1 MRESVTL
8 LKSLPKY
15 EVFLE
20 DSKRFPGLDASACY
34 VFLQLL
40 RTGDELL
47 ALDEAILAALGT
59 RHGRFVLLMLLDKH
73 APGEITPADL
83 AQKTGVTR
91 ATISGLLDGLEK
103 DGLIE
108 RRPDA
113 QDRRLTRLYLTKG
126 GEQLLDRVRSPY
138 CEWFTSIIE
147 PLSQDERLQLVN
159 ILQKIQLRLAELS
172 ARLPAAANT
181 AASPTQGNC
190 NDPHDFVSA
199 FHEECHVKIH
209 RGAQKTATPIY
220 PSGLHRDPASG

>member
-1 MRESVTL
+1 MREPVTF

-83 AQKTGVTR
+83 AEKTGVTR

-103 DGLIE
+103 DGLVE
-108 RRPDA
+108 RRPDPV
-113 QDRRLTRLYLTKG
+113 DRRLTRLHLTKG
-126 GEQLLDRVRSPY
+126 GEQLLTRVRSPY

-147 PLSQDERLQLVN
+147 PLSNDERLQLVN
-159 ILQKIQLRLAELS
+159 ILQKIQLRLAEL
-172 ARLPAAANT
+172 AERLPVVANT
-181 AASPTQGNC
+181 AA
-190 NDPHDFVSA
+190 
-199 FHEECHVKIH
+199 
-209 RGAQKTATPIY
+209 
-220 PSGLHRDPASG
+220 

>member
-15 EVFLE
+15 EVFLD

-83 AQKTGVTR
+83 AEKTGVTR
-91 ATISGLLDGLEK
+91 ATITGLLDGLEK
-103 DGLIE
+103 DGFVERCPDLENRRSIQVRLTAKGQEFIE
-108 RRPDA
+108 RVRPD
-113 QDRRLTRLYLTKG
+113 
-126 GEQLLDRVRSPY
+126 Y
-138 CEWFTSIIE
+138 CRWFTSVVE
-147 PLSQDERLQLVN
+147 TLNADERKQLLVLLEKVQ
-159 ILQKIQLRLAELS
+159 IRLSEIS
-172 ARLPAAANT
+172 
-181 AASPTQGNC
+181 SQ
-190 NDPHDFVSA
+190 
-199 FHEECHVKIH
+199 
-209 RGAQKTATPIY
+209 
-220 PSGLHRDPASG
+220 

>member
-1 MRESVTL
+1 MREPSTL

-20 DSKRFPGLDASACY
+20 DSKRFPELDASACY

-83 AQKTGVTR
+83 AEKTGVTR

-103 DGLIE
+103 EGLVE
-108 RRPDA
+108 RYPDPENRRSVQVKLTA
-113 QDRRLTRLYLTKG
+113 TGQDF
-126 GEQLLDRVRSPY
+126 LDKVSPDY
-138 CEWFTSIIE
+138 CRWFTSVVE
-147 PLSQDERLQLVN
+147 PLNQDERKQL
-159 ILQKIQLRLAELS
+159 LALLEKIQIRLSELASQYS
-172 ARLPAAANT
+172 AT
-181 AASPTQGNC
+181 
-190 NDPHDFVSA
+190 
-199 FHEECHVKIH
+199 
-209 RGAQKTATPIY
+209 
-220 PSGLHRDPASG
+220 

>member
-1 MRESVTL
+1 MREPATL

-47 ALDEAILAALGT
+47 ALDEAILSALGT

-83 AQKTGVTR
+83 ADKTGVTR

-103 DGLIE
+103 DGLVE
-108 RRPDA
+108 RRPDP
-113 QDRRLTRLYLTKG
+113 QNRRLTRLYLTKG

-138 CEWFTSIIE
+138 CEWFSSIIA
-147 PLSQDERLQLVN
+147 PLSNDERLQLVN
-159 ILQKIQLRLAELS
+159 ILQKIQLRLAEL
-172 ARLPAAANT
+172 AECLPALTNT
-181 AASPTQGNC
+181 AA
-190 NDPHDFVSA
+190 
-199 FHEECHVKIH
+199 
-209 RGAQKTATPIY
+209 
-220 PSGLHRDPASG
+220 

>member
-1 MRESVTL
+1 MREPSTL

-73 APGEITPADL
+73 APGEITPAEL
-83 AQKTGVTR
+83 AEKTGVTR

-103 DGLIE
+103 DGLVE
-108 RRPDA
+108 RKPDPENRRSVQVKLTVTGQDFLDKVRPD
-113 QDRRLTRLYLTKG
+113 
-126 GEQLLDRVRSPY
+126 Y
-138 CEWFTSIIE
+138 CRWFTS
-147 PLSQDERLQLVN
+147 
-159 ILQKIQLRLAELS
+159 
-172 ARLPAAANT
+172 
-181 AASPTQGNC
+181 
-190 NDPHDFVSA
+190 
-199 FHEECHVKIH
+199 
-209 RGAQKTATPIY
+209 
-220 PSGLHRDPASG
+220 

>member
-1 MRESVTL
+1 MREPSTL

-47 ALDEAILAALGT
+47 ALDEAILAALG
-59 RHGRFVLLMLLDKH
+59 RFVLLMLLDKH
-73 APGEITPADL
+73 APGEITPAEL
-83 AQKTGVTR
+83 AEKTGVTR

-103 DGLIE
+103 DGLVE
-108 RRPDA
+108 RKPDP
-113 QDRRLTRLYLTKG
+113 QDRRLIRLYLTQAGDK
-126 GEQLLDRVRSPY
+126 LLDRVRSPY

-147 PLSQDERLQLVN
+147 PLTPEERLQLVN

-172 ARLPAAANT
+172 ERLPAAANT
-181 AASPTQGNC
+181 AA
-190 NDPHDFVSA
+190 
-199 FHEECHVKIH
+199 
-209 RGAQKTATPIY
+209 
-220 PSGLHRDPASG
+220 